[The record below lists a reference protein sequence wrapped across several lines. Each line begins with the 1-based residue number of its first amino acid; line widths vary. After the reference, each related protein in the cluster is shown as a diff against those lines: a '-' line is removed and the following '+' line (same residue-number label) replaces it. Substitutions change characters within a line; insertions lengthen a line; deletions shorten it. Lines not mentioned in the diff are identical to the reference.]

1 MTIVKLLKIY
11 QKGVNIDVM
20 EKKGELH
27 VQIASD
33 SNITSIV

>member
-1 MTIVKLLKIY
+1 MVKLSKIY
-11 QKGVNIDVM
+11 QNDVNVNVM